1 MQKKAVFRIETSALK
16 INNMK
21 LLNLSHIETAD
32 QISEFHWSE
41 AQARRIGK
49 NGIKPSS
56 AVRNGSSLH
65 KIIKTPEQEKA
76 FMKSLQSA

>member
-1 MQKKAVFRIETSALK
+1 MLPYWPSGKRKRNMTKSVEKKI
-16 INNMK
+16 
-21 LLNLSHIETAD
+21 AD
-32 QISEFHWSE
+32 FK
-41 AQARRIGK
+41 AKARRIGK

>member
-1 MQKKAVFRIETSALK
+1 MTKSVEKKIADLK
-16 INNMK
+16 AK
-21 LLNLSHIETAD
+21 
-32 QISEFHWSE
+32 
-41 AQARRIGK
+41 ARSIGK

-76 FMKSLQSA
+76 FMKSLLSA

>member
-1 MQKKAVFRIETSALK
+1 MTRSIEKKIADLK
-16 INNMK
+16 AKAKRM
-21 LLNLSHIETAD
+21 
-32 QISEFHWSE
+32 
-41 AQARRIGK
+41 GK

-65 KIIKTPEQEKA
+65 KIIKTPEQAKA

>member
-1 MQKKAVFRIETSALK
+1 MTKSVEKKI
-16 INNMK
+16 
-21 LLNLSHIETAD
+21 AD
-32 QISEFHWSE
+32 FK
-41 AQARRIGK
+41 AKAKRIGK
-49 NGIKPSS
+49 SGIKPSS